1 MRVKLVRKY
10 PLAADICGFELADP
24 EGRALPAFSAGAHID
39 VHLGSGLIR
48 QYSLCNDPAERHAY
62 RIGVLRD
69 ARSRGGS
76 VAMHAL
82 AEGTEIEIGEPKN
95 HFPLAADARHSL
107 LIAGGI
113 GVTPILC
120 MAESLAG
127 TGASFELHYCT
138 RSFAHTAFRERLSR
152 PDLAARTRL
161 YHDSAPEAERIDLG
175 KLLAMPAPGTHLY
188 VCGPGGFIDLVLD
201 RARAAGWPEAR
212 LHREYF
218 AAPAAAAAGED
229 RPFQVELA
237 SSGRRVDVAAG
248 QSVVKA
254 LAAAGIDILTSC
266 EEGVCGTCLT
276 RVLSGE
282 PDHRDVYLTDEEKA
296 ANDQFLPCCSRSRS
310 PVLVLDL

>member
-1 MRVKLVRKY
+1 MRLKLVRKY

-24 EGRALPAFSAGAHID
+24 QGGILPAFSAGAHID
-39 VHLGSGLIR
+39 VHIGSGLIR
-48 QYSLCNDPAERHAY
+48 QYSLCNDPAERHRY
-62 RIGVLRD
+62 VIGVLRD
-69 ARSRGGS
+69 PNSRGGS

-82 AEGTEIEIGEPKN
+82 EEGAEIEIGEPKN
-95 HFPLAADARHSL
+95 HFPLAADACHSL

-120 MAESLAG
+120 MAESLVRSGAG
-127 TGASFELHYCT
+127 FEVHYCT
-138 RSFAHTAFRERLSR
+138 RSPAHTAFRERLSQ
-152 PDLAARTRL
+152 PDLAERTRL

-175 KLLAMPAPGTHLY
+175 KLLAAPAPGTHLY
-188 VCGPGGFIDLVLD
+188 VCGPGGFIDAVLSG
-201 RARAAGWPEAR
+201 ARAAGWSEAQ

-218 AAPAAAAAGED
+218 AAPAVAAAGED
-229 RPFQVELA
+229 RLFQVELA
-237 SSGRRVDVAAG
+237 SSGQRIDVAAG

-254 LAAAGIDILTSC
+254 LASAGIDILTSC

-310 PVLVLDL
+310 PLLVLDL